1 MAVACPNMSIVV
13 IVPYHNES
21 KSIEK
26 TLDSIDSQSMKPNS
40 VILVDSGSTDM
51 TSQIINDWINKK
63 NTKLF
68 KNIYSGEMSPSSS
81 INLGIKSSEEKI
93 IAYVDCGLDI
103 PSNWLMSSIAQM
115 KKDNSDMVSIRIFTD
130 GSNIIDKSFIA
141 QTYGFKNN
149 QICLPGS
156 LIKRNVFDLIGLF
169 LNKVRAS
176 YDTDFIKKFHQ
187 YNLKRSINDK
197 VILKYFGINYTNSL
211 LNGAKKVYSYSLD
224 AWNATGDMK
233 PIIYIVFTIVSL
245 ITFFLQPKI
254 FDYYDMHLVF
264 TGVLRNSTM
273 VLKNVSSNI
282 QKSLPLL
289 EILEKAYFEL
299 INNNFDKFIFLIA
312 QSWEKKK
319 KTSQLIVENKI
330 IKDLDKYFLENESV
344 ISHKLCGAG
353 NGGFFLLFSKK
364 DKLKINQRSVKIMI
378 ESNGVSGR
386 FL

>member
-26 TLDSIDSQSMKPNS
+26 TLDSIDSQTMKPDS
-40 VILVDSGSTDM
+40 VILVDSGSTDK
-51 TSQIINDWINKK
+51 TPQIINEWINKN

-68 KNIYSGEMSPSSS
+68 KNIHSGDMSPSSS

-130 GSNIIDKSFIA
+130 GKNIIDKSFIA

-176 YDTDFIKKFHQ
+176 YDTDFIKKFHLH
-187 YNLKRSINDK
+187 NLKRSINDK
-197 VILKYFGINYTNSL
+197 VVLKYFGINYTNSL
-211 LNGAKKVYSYSLD
+211 SNGAKKVYSYSLD

-254 FDYYDMHLVF
+254 FFILMVSYLISRTILIPIYKSKKSSKLKVVAIDYGIKKNILNCLLDLNLEVILVPAK
-264 TGVLRNSTM
+264 TSVE
-273 VLKNVSSNI
+273 K
-282 QKSLPLL
+282 
-289 EILEKAYFEL
+289 ILSYSP
-299 INNNFDKFIFLIA
+299 NGIFL
-312 QSWEKKK
+312 
-319 KTSQLIVENKI
+319 
-330 IKDLDKYFLENESV
+330 
-344 ISHKLCGAG
+344 
-353 NGGFFLLFSKK
+353 
-364 DKLKINQRSVKIMI
+364 
-378 ESNGVSGR
+378 SNGPGDPKATGKYAIPVIKKLIKSRIPLFGICLEVK
-386 FL
+386 F

>member
-21 KSIEK
+21 KSIER
-26 TLDSIDSQSMKPNS
+26 TLDSIDSQTMKPDS
-40 VILVDSGSTDM
+40 VILVNSGSTDK
-51 TSQIINDWINKK
+51 TSQIINKWINKK

-130 GSNIIDKSFIA
+130 GKNIIDKSFIA

-176 YDTDFIKKFHQ
+176 YDTDFIKKFHLH
-187 YNLKRSINDK
+187 NLKRSINDK
-197 VILKYFGINYTNSL
+197 VVLKYFGINYTNSL
-211 LNGAKKVYSYSLD
+211 SNGAKKVYSYSLD

-233 PIIYIVFTIVSL
+233 PIIYIVFTIISL

-254 FDYYDMHLVF
+254 FLILIISYLISR
-264 TGVLRNSTM
+264 TVLIPIYKS
-273 VLKNVSSNI
+273 K
-282 QKSLPLL
+282 KSLSLIISYNIFYL
-289 EILEKAYFEL
+289 FIAGMIIDISRISAYTKSF
-299 INNNFDKFIFLIA
+299 IGRDNFCD
-312 QSWEKKK
+312 
-319 KTSQLIVENKI
+319 
-330 IKDLDKYFLENESV
+330 
-344 ISHKLCGAG
+344 
-353 NGGFFLLFSKK
+353 
-364 DKLKINQRSVKIMI
+364 
-378 ESNGVSGR
+378 
-386 FL
+386 